1 MFVTGIAPSPKRLHE
16 RSDLPSGELVF
27 LAKRALKFYRAT
39 HLLTSLNPGWEQALA
54 KAAVELDLPIIVAVP
69 YRGQGEGWS
78 REARRTYE
86 DLLSRAREVY
96 NLKGEYSEDAGLD
109 AHLWQMEKADTVL
122 ALWDYEFGGETFAVM
137 KDALDCGKNVVNLWQ
152 DWEHLDKMRRRAP
165 SNVTA
170 SRQSGARIYNSGD

>member
-1 MFVTGIAPSPKRLHE
+1 
-16 RSDLPSGELVF
+16 
-27 LAKRALKFYRAT
+27 
-39 HLLTSLNPGWEQALA
+39 
-54 KAAVELDLPIIVAVP
+54 P